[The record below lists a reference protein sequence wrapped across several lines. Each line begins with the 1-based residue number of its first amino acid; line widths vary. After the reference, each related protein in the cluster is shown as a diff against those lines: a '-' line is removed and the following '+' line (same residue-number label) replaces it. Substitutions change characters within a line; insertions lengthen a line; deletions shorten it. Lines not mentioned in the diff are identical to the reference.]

1 MRALGCQLVLSLAVG
16 LAVTGIA
23 EAQGLAYVPHPPTAG
38 ALYRDG
44 QTGRYLLGGAWLY
57 RADLGDVGV
66 TEGWWRNLAAT
77 DGWSPATIPNAYNA
91 GDFSTTS
98 AQGYVGWYRKD
109 FALPS
114 GAFARYV
121 PASEHR
127 WIVRFEAVNYRATV
141 WLNGRLIGSHVGEN
155 LPFELEL
162 NGVRSGVNRLIVRVD
177 DRRSRSDFPPG
188 PGVGW
193 WDFGGI
199 LREVYLRTAQVADL
213 SQVHVRPLLPCPVCA
228 ATVSEQVLVRN
239 LTGVRQTVQ
248 LRGYYGS
255 APLDFGSATI
265 APHAIWTARAA
276 VRIAHPRLWST
287 DHPVLYRAT
296 LSLSDEH
303 GRRLGRYVTYSGIRS
318 ITVTRDGRLALN
330 GRLLRLRGVEV
341 HEQSIATG
349 GALAPTQIAQLIGWV
364 RALDATVIRTDPPSP
379 ELAEMADREGILI
392 WTEIPVNQY
401 VGKQYLGQPAWVA
414 RAHALLEDNILAN
427 QNHPSVMLWS
437 IGNELPTPATAAETS
452 YIAGAASLAHRL
464 DPTRPVGMSV
474 SDWPGVPCQHA
485 YAPLDVIGV
494 NEYFGWFDAGGGA
507 TDDEAAL
514 SPFLDSFRAC
524 YPTKGLFVSEFGFDA
539 NRDGPVEVR
548 GTYQFQSAA
557 AAYHLGVFASK
568 PWLSGAMYFMLQ
580 DDATSLSYSG
590 GNPWP
595 DPPFDQ
601 KGLVDLYGNLK
612 PAFAVVASSDKA
624 TVQIAPHRVTRV
636 ALRHTRSRRHGR
648 RFRPRPG
655 RLRRA

>member
-1 MRALGCQLVLSLAVG
+1 MRALGGQLVLSLAVG

-109 FALPS
+109 FTLPS

-127 WIVRFEAVNYRATV
+127 WIIRFEAVNYRATV

-162 NGVRSGVNRLIVRVD
+162 NGVRSGVNRLIVRID

-213 SQVHVRPLLPCPVCA
+213 SQVHVLPLLPCPVCA

-239 LTGVRQTVQ
+239 LTGVRQTVR

-303 GRRLGRYVTYSGIRS
+303 GRRLGGYVTYSGIRS
-318 ITVTRDGRLALN
+318 ITVTRDGRIALN

-349 GALAPTQIAQLIGWV
+349 G
-364 RALDATVIRTDPPSP
+364 RS
-379 ELAEMADREGILI
+379 
-392 WTEIPVNQY
+392 
-401 VGKQYLGQPAWVA
+401 
-414 RAHALLEDNILAN
+414 
-427 QNHPSVMLWS
+427 
-437 IGNELPTPATAAETS
+437 
-452 YIAGAASLAHRL
+452 
-464 DPTRPVGMSV
+464 RP
-474 SDWPGVPCQHA
+474 
-485 YAPLDVIGV
+485 L
-494 NEYFGWFDAGGGA
+494 
-507 TDDEAAL
+507 
-514 SPFLDSFRAC
+514 
-524 YPTKGLFVSEFGFDA
+524 K
-539 NRDGPVEVR
+539 
-548 GTYQFQSAA
+548 
-557 AAYHLGVFASK
+557 
-568 PWLSGAMYFMLQ
+568 
-580 DDATSLSYSG
+580 SLS
-590 GNPWP
+590 
-595 DPPFDQ
+595 
-601 KGLVDLYGNLK
+601 
-612 PAFAVVASSDKA
+612 
-624 TVQIAPHRVTRV
+624 
-636 ALRHTRSRRHGR
+636 
-648 RFRPRPG
+648 
-655 RLRRA
+655 